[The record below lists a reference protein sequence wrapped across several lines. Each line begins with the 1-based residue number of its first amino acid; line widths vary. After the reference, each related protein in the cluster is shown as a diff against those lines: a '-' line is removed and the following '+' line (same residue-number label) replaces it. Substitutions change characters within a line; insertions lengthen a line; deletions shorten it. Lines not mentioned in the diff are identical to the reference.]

1 MKKYRNLFARIVS
14 AESLFD
20 AWRLFRRGKGQRKD
34 VQQFER
40 HLEKNI
46 FEIHRE
52 LAAKTYQHSAY
63 SSFFIHDPKVR
74 HIRKACVRDRLVH
87 QALYTALVEIFE
99 PRFIHHLY
107 SSRIG
112 KGTHRGVMALKAAAL
127 KVSKNNSR
135 RCWALK
141 CDIKKFYDSVDHETL
156 LAIIAGTV
164 KDDETNWL
172 IRQIVQSFHFED
184 TPGKGLPIGNLT
196 SQVFTNI
203 YLNEFDQFVKH
214 TLRQKHYLRF
224 ADDFLT
230 LSPNRSELQ
239 RVLPEMRSFLSGHLK
254 LKLHPT
260 KVILRPLEQGIDF
273 LGYVTFPYHRVL
285 RTKTKQRMTRKLSQR
300 LDTYFEGE
308 IDDYSM
314 NQSLQSYLGVML
326 HADTFKLEQHIRN
339 VYFWQ

>member
-1 MKKYRNLFARIVS
+1 MKKYPDLFARIVS
-14 AESLFD
+14 AESLFN

-34 VQQFER
+34 VQLFER

-46 FEIHRE
+46 FELHRE
-52 LAAKTYQHSAY
+52 LVSKTYQHSAY

-87 QALYTALVEIFE
+87 QAVYTVLTEIFE

-112 KGTHRGVMALKAAAL
+112 KGTHKGVLALKSATL

-141 CDIKKFYDSVDHETL
+141 CDIRKFYDSVDHKTL
-156 LAIIAGTV
+156 LSLIARTV
-164 KDDETNWL
+164 KDDDTNWL
-172 IRQIVQSFHFED
+172 LQQVVRSFHFEGA
-184 TPGKGLPIGNLT
+184 PGKGLPIGNLT
-196 SQVFTNI
+196 SEVFTNI
-203 YLNEFDQFVKH
+203 YLNEFDQFIKH
-214 TLRQKHYLRF
+214 KLRQKHYLRF

-239 RVLPEMRSFLSGHLK
+239 RALPEMKSFLSERLK
-254 LKLHPT
+254 LELHPN
-260 KVILRPLEQGIDF
+260 KVIMRALEQGIDF

-300 LDTYFEGE
+300 LDAYFEGT

-314 NQSLQSYLGVML
+314 NQSLQSYLGVL
-326 HADTFKLEQHIRN
+326 SHADTFKLEQQIRN
-339 VYFWQ
+339 VFFWR